1 MKRKL
6 VSVLLAAVMTVS
18 SLSITSAAS
27 VDADDF
33 ISSEETVVEHEQETD
48 EEQEDQLQT
57 ETETP
62 SQTSSGTD
70 IGDVTAGED
79 IITDTPTNNVVETP
93 TEVPHSVK
101 TKAEKADIF
110 FNDDLKKLKNGTL
123 EKPSLLSDETETETE
138 TESAEEKEQKAAS
151 IDAAKKILPEEYA
164 SLLTEDSYDLLM
176 EQEHE
181 YKTSETVDFYIVPAS
196 GYEVDTVKASYT
208 CGEIPVTDFE
218 TGVYEITMPEDDL
231 LIEKSSRAFS

>member
-62 SQTSSGTD
+62 SQTNSGTD

-110 FNDDLKKLKNGTL
+110 FN
-123 EKPSLLSDETETETE
+123 
-138 TESAEEKEQKAAS
+138 
-151 IDAAKKILPEEYA
+151 
-164 SLLTEDSYDLLM
+164 
-176 EQEHE
+176 
-181 YKTSETVDFYIVPAS
+181 
-196 GYEVDTVKASYT
+196 
-208 CGEIPVTDFE
+208 
-218 TGVYEITMPEDDL
+218 
-231 LIEKSSRAFS
+231 

>member
-79 IITDTPTNNVVETP
+79 IITDTPTSELP
-93 TEVPHSVK
+93 TDDYVGCGFCEAVK
-101 TKAEKADIF
+101 RLD
-110 FNDDLKKLKNGTL
+110 GR
-123 EKPSLLSDETETETE
+123 SLAHDPL
-138 TESAEEKEQKAAS
+138 
-151 IDAAKKILPEEYA
+151 
-164 SLLTEDSYDLLM
+164 
-176 EQEHE
+176 
-181 YKTSETVDFYIVPAS
+181 
-196 GYEVDTVKASYT
+196 
-208 CGEIPVTDFE
+208 
-218 TGVYEITMPEDDL
+218 
-231 LIEKSSRAFS
+231 

>member
-1 MKRKL
+1 MSDCYDSLFFYGQQKCHNRKSMYIENQITKGELTMKRKL

-62 SQTSSGTD
+62 PQANSGID
-70 IGDVTAGED
+70 IGSITAGED
-79 IITDTPTNNVVETP
+79 IVTDTPTDNVVETP

-123 EKPSLLSDETETETE
+123 ENL
-138 TESAEEKEQKAAS
+138 
-151 IDAAKKILPEEYA
+151 
-164 SLLTEDSYDLLM
+164 
-176 EQEHE
+176 
-181 YKTSETVDFYIVPAS
+181 
-196 GYEVDTVKASYT
+196 G
-208 CGEIPVTDFE
+208 
-218 TGVYEITMPEDDL
+218 
-231 LIEKSSRAFS
+231 RAFS